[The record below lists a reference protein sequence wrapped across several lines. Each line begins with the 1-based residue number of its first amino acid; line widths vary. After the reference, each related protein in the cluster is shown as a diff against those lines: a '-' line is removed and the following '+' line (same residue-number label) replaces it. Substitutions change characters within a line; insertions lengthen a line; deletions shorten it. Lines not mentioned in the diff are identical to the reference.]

1 MAKFTITTDNTCDF
15 AEHWKY
21 KAPGT
26 TGDGIW
32 VAMEPHH
39 IQFATDWANIC
50 IVSFMEMIAERQA
63 AKKAAAEAAA
73 VPLVSLT

>member
-1 MAKFTITTDNTCDF
+1 MKVTTDQTCDF
-15 AEHWKY
+15 AEQWRY

-26 TGDGIW
+26 TGGDGIW

-50 IVSFMEMIAERQA
+50 IISFMEMIAERQA
-63 AKKAAAEAAA
+63 KKKAALEAASA
-73 VPLVSLT
+73 PKITLT